1 MTAIMPTTNLRPLPL
16 NPARFALPA
25 LLVALVA
32 TATALQPS
40 FLSGGNLQ
48 NILTQASPLL
58 IVTMGQAV
66 VMLVRG
72 LDLSVA
78 SLMATMAVVATAFN
92 ASDDFAIPMIFAI
105 VVVLSAIVGLAN
117 GLLVTRRKVSPFI
130 ATLAMMIVLQGLR
143 FAYTK
148 GAPAGSLPQG
158 FRYLGAGRLWGFPV
172 NLILFALLFAI
183 FWVVL
188 SKTSLGR
195 RIYIVGGNPR
205 AAELVGLNSDRIT
218 IVGYVLC
225 SVLAGLGGLLLV
237 GYVGTVDNWVGR
249 GYELDFDHRRGHGRR
264 VAGGRSRRHCWGDS
278 RRIDPHL
285 DLQHRRHSWT
295 SGPGPAHHQRR
306 HHCVGLGSVRQKPA
320 TLDMI
325 EGIKIAAKRVEG

>member
-92 ASDDFAIPMIFAI
+92 ASDDSAIPMIFAI

-183 FWVVL
+183 LWVVL

-205 AAELVGLNSDRIT
+205 AAELVGLNSDRIM
-218 IVGYVLC
+218 
-225 SVLAGLGGLLLV
+225 LV

-249 GYELDFDHRRGHGRR
+249 GYELDSIIAAVMGG
-264 VAGGRSRRHCWGDS
+264 VSLAGGAGGIAGATAGGLILILISNIVVILGLPVQAQLIIKGVIIVSASALFVRS
-278 RRIDPHL
+278 
-285 DLQHRRHSWT
+285 
-295 SGPGPAHHQRR
+295 QRR
-306 HHCVGLGSVRQKPA
+306 S
-320 TLDMI
+320 T
-325 EGIKIAAKRVEG
+325 

>member
-1 MTAIMPTTNLRPLPL
+1 
-16 NPARFALPA
+16 
-25 LLVALVA
+25 
-32 TATALQPS
+32 
-40 FLSGGNLQ
+40 
-48 NILTQASPLL
+48 
-58 IVTMGQAV
+58 

-92 ASDDFAIPMIFAI
+92 ASDDSAIPMIFAI

-183 FWVVL
+183 LWVVL

-249 GYELDFDHRRGHGRR
+249 GYELDSIIAAVMGG
-264 VAGGRSRRHCWGDS
+264 VSLAGGAGGIAGATAGGLILILISNIVVILGLPVQAQLIIKGVIIVSASALFVRS
-278 RRIDPHL
+278 
-285 DLQHRRHSWT
+285 
-295 SGPGPAHHQRR
+295 QRR
-306 HHCVGLGSVRQKPA
+306 S
-320 TLDMI
+320 T
-325 EGIKIAAKRVEG
+325 

>member
-183 FWVVL
+183 LWVVL

-249 GYELDFDHRRGHGRR
+249 GYELDSIIAAVMGG
-264 VAGGRSRRHCWGDS
+264 VSLAGGAGGIAGATAGGLILILISNIVVILGLPVQAQLIIKGVIIVSASALFVRS
-278 RRIDPHL
+278 
-285 DLQHRRHSWT
+285 
-295 SGPGPAHHQRR
+295 QRR
-306 HHCVGLGSVRQKPA
+306 S
-320 TLDMI
+320 T
-325 EGIKIAAKRVEG
+325 

>member
-92 ASDDFAIPMIFAI
+92 ASDDSAIPMIFAI

-183 FWVVL
+183 LWVVL

-249 GYELDFDHRRGHGRR
+249 GYELDSIIAAVMGG
-264 VAGGRSRRHCWGDS
+264 VSLAGGAGGIAGATAGGLILILISNIFVILGLPVQAQLIIKGVIIVSASALFVRS
-278 RRIDPHL
+278 
-285 DLQHRRHSWT
+285 
-295 SGPGPAHHQRR
+295 QRR
-306 HHCVGLGSVRQKPA
+306 S
-320 TLDMI
+320 T
-325 EGIKIAAKRVEG
+325 